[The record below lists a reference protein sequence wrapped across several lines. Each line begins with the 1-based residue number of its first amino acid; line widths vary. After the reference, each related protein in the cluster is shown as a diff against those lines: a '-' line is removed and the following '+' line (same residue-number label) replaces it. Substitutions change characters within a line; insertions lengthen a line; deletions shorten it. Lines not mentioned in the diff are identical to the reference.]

1 MMHEYLHLADVEY
14 LKPTKLKALLF
25 LFKALLYVSE
35 MTQVS
40 VSQLQ
45 SRCLLWYTSECL
57 K

>member
-35 MTQVS
+35 MTQDS